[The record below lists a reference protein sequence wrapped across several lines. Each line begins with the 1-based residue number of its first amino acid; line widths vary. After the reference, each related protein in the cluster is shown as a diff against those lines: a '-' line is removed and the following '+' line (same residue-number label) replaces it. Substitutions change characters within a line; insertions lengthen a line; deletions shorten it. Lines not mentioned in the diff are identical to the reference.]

1 MSSFHFL
8 ASLFKV
14 KYDSYQIIQFNQQGV
29 PNVNMSAVLSYHSG
43 SGGSVH
49 LHFFNGQFILY
60 FKNGHHQVYF
70 MGESVYRESLEY

>member
-1 MSSFHFL
+1 MI
-8 ASLFKV
+8 
-14 KYDSYQIIQFNQQGV
+14 QINQQGV

-43 SGGSVH
+43 SGGSGH

-60 FKNGHHQVYF
+60 FKNGHHQVYL